1 MTDDILVENED
12 LIERIV
18 HSPEIEER
26 RELIKELVESIPI
39 IILKKIEQKKA
50 DMEKMIKSKNS
61 DVVNIEL
68 QTDNKDLLYW
78 DELDKTRVIKTIS
91 LENIEENIKNIILND
106 VKFAIGLFIR
116 KQ

>member
-1 MTDDILVENED
+1 MTEDILSENED

-50 DMEKMIKSKNS
+50 DMEKMIKNKNS
-61 DVVNIEL
+61 DVVDIEL

-78 DELDKTRVIKTIS
+78 DELDKTRVIKSIS
-91 LENIEENIKNIILND
+91 LNNIESNIKDIIVGD
-106 VKFAIGLFIR
+106 VLFAISLITR
-116 KQ
+116 QQ